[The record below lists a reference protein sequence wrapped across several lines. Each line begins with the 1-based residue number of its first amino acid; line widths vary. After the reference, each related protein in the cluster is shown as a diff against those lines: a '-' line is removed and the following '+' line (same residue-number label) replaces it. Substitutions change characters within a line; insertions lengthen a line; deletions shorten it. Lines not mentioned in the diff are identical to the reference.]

1 MTNVKGKHAVTA
13 NTESPHE
20 LLELPVLAGQTY
32 QFEGTLIFDQL
43 VSERTK
49 LKGETPA
56 QRRRRQKKAK
66 RAVKKLFKGL
76 EGSDHMNARLM
87 DGSERES
94 V

>member
-32 QFEGTLIFDQL
+32 QLEGALIFDQL
-43 VSERTK
+43 VSERK
-49 LKGETPA
+49 KETPA

-66 RAVKKLFKGL
+66 HNAATLLRALN
-76 EGSDHMNARLM
+76 EGINP
-87 DGSERES
+87 
-94 V
+94 